1 MLQVAGTVQIVYS
14 CRMVQALQAAQA
26 RLDQLQRQ
34 VDEAFRAYEA
44 SHSSDLRKER
54 YEQLNVPLHKA
65 EDVVNNLAAA
75 TAGASVSG
83 WQTYC
88 AIHHC
93 LHILVNFVHH
103 STVTA
108 AVKHLCLIH
117 IYKVPKRELYIND
130 IKATADRTGKLIA
143 L

>member
-1 MLQVAGTVQIVYS
+1 
-14 CRMVQALQAAQA
+14 MVQALQAAQA

-83 WQTYC
+83 THY
-88 AIHHC
+88 
-93 LHILVNFVHH
+93 
-103 STVTA
+103 
-108 AVKHLCLIH
+108 
-117 IYKVPKRELYIND
+117 
-130 IKATADRTGKLIA
+130 
-143 L
+143 